1 MSVASRRQWIAVLTL
16 TLALRLPL
24 VSDGWFG
31 PDKLKHFFMTAVIQ
45 SFAYS
50 AAQAA
55 GAERGDAMRIG
66 LAAAGVA
73 AVGREVYDARV
84 KQRFSIPDL
93 VWGGGGSLAATAML
107 RHTK

>member
-1 MSVASRRQWIAVLTL
+1 MSRTSRRQWVALFTL
-16 TLALRLPL
+16 TLALRFPL
-24 VSDGWFG
+24 ANDGWFG
-31 PDKLKHFFMTAVIQ
+31 PDKLKHFFMTAIVQ

-66 LAAAGVA
+66 LAAAGVT
-73 AVGREVYDARV
+73 AVGREIYDARV

-93 VWGGGGSLAATAML
+93 VWDAGGSVAATAML
-107 RHTK
+107 RHTR

>member
-1 MSVASRRQWIAVLTL
+1 VSTVGRRQWVAML
-16 TLALRLPL
+16 TLAVAFRLPL
-24 VSDGWFG
+24 VNDGWFG
-31 PDKLKHFFMTAVIQ
+31 PDKLKHFFMTAVLQ

-55 GAERGDAMRIG
+55 GADSGDAMRIG

-73 AVGREVYDARV
+73 AVGREIYDARS

-93 VWGGGGSLAATAML
+93 VWDAGGGVAATAML
-107 RHTK
+107 RHTR

>member
-1 MSVASRRQWIAVLTL
+1 MSTAARRQWIALLTL
-16 TLALRLPL
+16 TLAVRLPF
-24 VSDGWFG
+24 VNDGWFG
-31 PDKLKHFFMTAVIQ
+31 PDKLKHFLMTAVVQ

-55 GAERGDAMRIG
+55 GADRGDAMRIG

-73 AVGREVYDARV
+73 AVGREVYDART

-93 VWGGGGSLAATAML
+93 VWDAGGSLAATAML

>member
-1 MSVASRRQWIAVLTL
+1 MSTAARRQWIALLTL
-16 TLALRLPL
+16 TLTFRLPL

-31 PDKLKHFFMTAVIQ
+31 PDKLKHFLMTAVVQ

-55 GAERGDAMRIG
+55 GADRGDAMRIG

-73 AVGREVYDARV
+73 AVGREVYDART

-93 VWGGGGSLAATAML
+93 VWDAGGSVAATAML